1 LVDYINSNNSISV
14 NASLKSL
21 QINYHDLSNNIPEP
35 YYSQIKKQDWNQL
48 SNYFLTSI
56 QKQIGSFVLLNIPLP
71 DQAKT
76 LLSQLKISDI
86 DLLSS
91 DDFITLEF
99 NIGENE

>member
-14 NASLKSL
+14 NASIKSL
-21 QINYHDLSNNIPEP
+21 QLNCQTLSQNIPAP
-35 YYSQIKKQDWNQL
+35 YYNQIKNQDWNKL
-48 SNYFLTSI
+48 SNYLLTSL

-86 DLLSS
+86 NLFSK

-99 NIGENE
+99 NIGEN